1 MDENIKLVIEIPEE
15 VYKLLK
21 SFDWESLPKEEI
33 DELTAYEYAIAQGTP
48 LPKGHGRLIDAD
60 KLYEQFGEVMNTVM
74 REPKFTKDVEY
85 ILRTTATV
93 KLQIKGADTIIEADT
108 ESET

>member
-1 MDENIKLVIEIPEE
+1 MSNTVKIIVTLSEGQYEA
-15 VYKLLK
+15 LK
-21 SFDWESLPKEEI
+21 DVQFGGIGSRMVFNAVKH
-33 DELTAYEYAIAQGTP
+33 GTP

-60 KLYEQFGEVMNTVM
+60 KLNEQFGEVMDAVM

-93 KLQIKGADTIIEADT
+93 RLQIKEADTIIEADKE
-108 ESET
+108 ESEE

>member
-1 MDENIKLVIEIPEE
+1 MADIELVIKIEE
-15 VYKLLK
+15 ETYNRIMNGWMPLHKAVNLMENVQK
-21 SFDWESLPKEEI
+21 
-33 DELTAYEYAIAQGTP
+33 GTP

-60 KLYEQFGEVMNTVM
+60 KLNEQFGEVMDTVM

-93 KLQIKGADTIIEADT
+93 KSQLKETNTIIEADKGD
-108 ESET
+108 